1 MDQIT
6 HTVRRS
12 MWQDILLQCQNRPC
26 GMSAKQW
33 MIEHDINEKTFY
45 YWQRKLRKEAFKNYP
60 SDLAKLQPLKPREEL
75 SFIELNKPKNRMQ
88 SEELN
93 TIVQPAAILKTNNV
107 TIVIT
112 NEISD
117 SLLSRILREVSHA

>member
-6 HTVRRS
+6 HTVRQT

-33 MIEHDINEKTFY
+33 MIENDISEKSYY
-45 YWQRKLRKEAFKNYP
+45 YWQRKLRKETFETNS
-60 SDLAKLQPLKPREEL
+60 SDLMELQLHPL
-75 SFIELNKPKNRMQ
+75 LNVMIHPVAVFKKDF
-88 SEELN
+88 L
-93 TIVQPAAILKTNNV
+93 TIA
-107 TIVIT
+107 IT

>member
-6 HTVRRS
+6 HSVRRS
-12 MWQDILLQCQNRPC
+12 MWQDILLQCKNRPC

-33 MIEHDINEKTFY
+33 MIENDINEKTFY
-45 YWQRKLRKEAFKNYP
+45 YWQRKLRKEAFKDYP
-60 SDLAKLQPLKPREEL
+60 SEMTELSPLKPREEL

-93 TIVQPAAILKTNNV
+93 TIVQPAAILKTNSL
-107 TIVIT
+107 TITIT

-117 SLLSRILREVSHA
+117 SLLSRILREVSNA

>member
-33 MIEHDINEKTFY
+33 MIENDINEKSFY
-45 YWQRKLRKEAFKNYP
+45 YWQRKLRKEAFKDHP
-60 SDLAKLQPLKPREEL
+60 SDMAELSPLKPREEL
-75 SFIELNKPKNRMQ
+75 SFIELTKPKNRMQ
-88 SEELN
+88 SEEQN
-93 TIVQPAAILKTNNV
+93 TIVHPAAILKTDSL
-107 TIVIT
+107 TIAII
-112 NEISD
+112 NDISD
-117 SLLSRILREVSHA
+117 PLLSRILREVSNA